1 MDANQEKCRPTDGS
15 GTIDE
20 PGTCLPTELR
30 RNVTIESKGTNER
43 KLKQWGKQNRGKL
56 MRLRI

>member
-15 GTIDE
+15 STIDE
-20 PGTCLPTELR
+20 PGTCLPTDLR
-30 RNVTIESKGTNER
+30 RYVTIESKETNKR

-56 MRLRI
+56 IRLRI

>member
-1 MDANQEKCRPTDGS
+1 MDANQEKCGPTDGS

-30 RNVTIESKGTNER
+30 RNVTIESKERNER
-43 KLKQWGKQNRGKL
+43 KLKQWGKQNRGN
-56 MRLRI
+56 